1 MCRKVYFHE
10 LLGECAIKK
19 SAVTTGKLKF
29 LFTGRE
35 VAIMPTDRYEPT
47 HPRNTL
53 CCGLILNI
61 EGFEPFTA
69 ELNGYKMPLNRTAI
83 RYTPKE
89 YNIPIDWLK
98 CNSLDWNRSIVY
110 DDYCGNTTQYELWI
124 DVNGEFDLSK
134 LEYNCLYPIS
144 VQVGGKKYKF
154 NKPILVGVNYDGR
167 TYQVHR
173 KKSVVGM
180 VSGWKFSKLNVSYE
194 NAKDIKENM

>member
-1 MCRKVYFHE
+1 MSRKVYFHE
-10 LLGECAIKK
+10 LLEECAIKE
-19 SAVTTGKLKF
+19 SAVTTGKLQF

-47 HPRNTL
+47 QPRNTL

-61 EGFEPFTA
+61 EGFDPFTA
-69 ELNGYKMPLNRTAI
+69 ELNGYKRSLNRTTI

-110 DDYCGNTTQYELWI
+110 YDHFGNTTQYELWI

-167 TYQVHR
+167 TYQMYR
-173 KKSVVGM
+173 KLRAVG
-180 VSGWKFSKLNVSYE
+180 SGWKFSKLNVSYE
-194 NAKDIKENM
+194 NAKDVKENM

>member
-1 MCRKVYFHE
+1 MSRKVYFHE
-10 LLGECAIKK
+10 LLEECAIKE
-19 SAVTTGKLKF
+19 SAVTTGKLQF

-61 EGFEPFTA
+61 EGLDPFTA
-69 ELNGYKMPLNRTAI
+69 ELNGYKRSLNRTTI

-110 DDYCGNTTQYELWI
+110 YDYFGNTTQYELWI

-167 TYQVHR
+167 TYQMYR
-173 KKSVVGM
+173 KLRAVN
-180 VSGWKFSKLNVSYE
+180 SGWEFSKLNVSYE
-194 NAKDIKENM
+194 NTKDIKENM

>member
-1 MCRKVYFHE
+1 MSRKVYFHE
-10 LLGECAIKK
+10 LLEECAIKE
-19 SAVTTGKLKF
+19 SAVTTGKLQF

-61 EGFEPFTA
+61 EGLDPFTA
-69 ELNGYKMPLNRTAI
+69 ELNGYKRSLNRTTI

-110 DDYCGNTTQYELWI
+110 YDYFGNTTQYELWI

-167 TYQVHR
+167 TYQMYR
-173 KKSVVGM
+173 KLRDVG
-180 VSGWKFSKLNVSYE
+180 SGWKFSKLNINNKHTEDVE
-194 NAKDIKENM
+194 ENM

>member
-10 LLGECAIKK
+10 LLEECAIKK
-19 SAVTTGKLKF
+19 SAVTTGKLQF

-61 EGFEPFTA
+61 EGFDPFTA
-69 ELNGYKMPLNRTAI
+69 ELNGYKMSLNRTAI

-110 DDYCGNTTQYELWI
+110 YDYFGNTTQYELWI

-167 TYQVHR
+167 TYQMYR
-173 KKSVVGM
+173 KLRAVG
-180 VSGWKFSKLNVSYE
+180 SGWKFSKLNVSYE
-194 NAKDIKENM
+194 NAKDVKENM

>member
-10 LLGECAIKK
+10 SLGECAIKK

-47 HPRNTL
+47 HPRNSL

-98 CNSLDWNRSIVY
+98 YNSLDWNRSIVY
-110 DDYCGNTTQYELWI
+110 DDYFGNTTQYELWI

-167 TYQVHR
+167 TYQMYR
-173 KKSVVGM
+173 KLRAVDR
-180 VSGWKFSKLNVSYE
+180 GWKFSKLNVSYE
-194 NAKDIKENM
+194 NTKDVKENM

>member
-1 MCRKVYFHE
+1 MSRKVYFHE
-10 LLGECAIKK
+10 LLEECAIKK
-19 SAVTTGKLKF
+19 SAVTTGKLQF

-61 EGFEPFTA
+61 EGFDPFTA
-69 ELNGYKMPLNRTAI
+69 ELNGYKRSLNRTTI

-110 DDYCGNTTQYELWI
+110 YDYFGNTTQYELWI

-167 TYQVHR
+167 TYQMYR
-173 KKSVVGM
+173 KLRAVG
-180 VSGWKFSKLNVSYE
+180 SGWKFSKLNVSYE
-194 NAKDIKENM
+194 NAKDVKENM

>member
-1 MCRKVYFHE
+1 MSRKVYFHE
-10 LLGECAIKK
+10 LLEECAIKE
-19 SAVTTGKLKF
+19 SAVTTGKLQF

-61 EGFEPFTA
+61 EGLDPFTA
-69 ELNGYKMPLNRTAI
+69 ELNGYKMSLNRTTI

-110 DDYCGNTTQYELWI
+110 YDYFGNTTQYELWI

-167 TYQVHR
+167 TYQMYR
-173 KKSVVGM
+173 KLRTVD
-180 VSGWKFSKLNVSYE
+180 SGWEFSKLNVSYE
-194 NAKDIKENM
+194 NAKDVKENM